1 MSNASQTK
9 PKLNLTQT
17 ALVRLC
23 PKLVVIEC
31 VLYRMCSLHFTDLD
45 DSYVYVQSSKVN
57 LSIVTLYKVTIEC
70 VLYTFEMRET

>member
-1 MSNASQTK
+1 MTTL
-9 PKLNLTQT
+9 PGI
-17 ALVRLC
+17 
-23 PKLVVIEC
+23 VIEC